1 MRGFDSKIDELAQ
14 AAYTLDA
21 AAQRGDEQAIQQAAS
36 QVGMACSGCHAAYR
50 IPAGDGQP

>member
-36 QVGMACSGCHAAYR
+36 QVGTACSGCHAAYR